1 MTQLNITAIK
11 AMAIAT
17 AYFQRDWTPGTS
29 IEEVYHDFDAIRL
42 QAADNLK
49 WAGIE
54 DTVSDYEV
62 AQAVWGMDEDDYIDF
77 MMDVDQENEQTDDV
91 EVVK

>member
-1 MTQLNITAIK
+1 MNITAIK

-17 AYFQRDWTPGTS
+17 AYHQRDWTPGTS
-29 IEEVYHDFDAIRL
+29 IEEVYDDFDAIRL
-42 QAADNLK
+42 QAADNLA

-62 AQAVWGMDEDDYIDF
+62 AQALWNISDEEYFDF
-77 MMDVDQENEQTDDV
+77 ITKC
-91 EVVK
+91 EVA

>member
-1 MTQLNITAIK
+1 MTQQLNFTAIK

-17 AYFQRDWTPGTS
+17 AYYQRDWTPGTS
-29 IEEVYHDFDAIRL
+29 IEEVYHDFDTIRL

-62 AQAVWGMDEDDYIDF
+62 AEALWNMDEDDYIDY
-77 MMDVDQENEQTDDV
+77 MMKMDEENEV
-91 EVVK
+91 A